1 MATKIVFAGKKFSKL
16 PEATQA
22 LKEDF
27 LRCSSAEEAPLIVFV
42 SKMFSVEKSQLPENR
57 PKPLTP
63 EEMAARR
70 EQARKRHAERMAAKE
85 HTVAADAGV
94 QLTEEQM
101 AKLTVSN
108 GKEEEDSREGEM
120 AFVAFA
126 RVFSGVL
133 KPGREVRKEHYLQF
147 CFCKH

>member
-1 MATKIVFAGKKFSKL
+1 M
-16 PEATQA
+16 

-27 LRCSSAEEAPLIVFV
+27 LRCSSADEAPLIIFV
-42 SKMFSVEKSQLPENR
+42 SKMFSVEKSLLPENR

-70 EQARKRHAERMAAKE
+70 EQARKRHADRMAAKN
-85 HTVAADAGV
+85 TVAADAGV

-101 AKLTVSN
+101 AKLTVNGN
-108 GKEEEDSREGEM
+108 GKEDDSKEGEM

-126 RVFSGVL
+126 RVFSGIL
-133 KPGREVRKEHYLQF
+133 KPGKEVSFFSAYNFGFWLHASLSSS
-147 CFCKH
+147 CKVEVVHSTDLLLFM

>member
-1 MATKIVFAGKKFSKL
+1 M

-27 LRCSSAEEAPLIVFV
+27 LRCSSAEDAPLIVFV
-42 SKMFSVEKSQLPENR
+42 SKMFSVERSQLPENR

-70 EQARKRHAERMAAKE
+70 EQARKRHAERMAAAKE
-85 HTVAADAGV
+85 GQAATTAADAGI

-101 AKLTVSN
+101 AKLTVST
-108 GKEEEDSREGEM
+108 KEDDSSRTSQEGGEM

-133 KPGREVRKEHYLQF
+133 KPGKEVRVWSFRLELLLSS
-147 CFCKH
+147 